1 MQDFVHQQYSLGG
14 LFIQADMNVV
24 VSRPNMQHKSP
35 FAVAGQRAFHW
46 PLILNARMQEIMRI
60 AVTGQN
66 AEPSVQSSVHIRVHA
81 DGSAGAVW

>member
-14 LFIQADMNVV
+14 LFIQADMNVA

-81 DGSAGAVW
+81 DGSVGEAW